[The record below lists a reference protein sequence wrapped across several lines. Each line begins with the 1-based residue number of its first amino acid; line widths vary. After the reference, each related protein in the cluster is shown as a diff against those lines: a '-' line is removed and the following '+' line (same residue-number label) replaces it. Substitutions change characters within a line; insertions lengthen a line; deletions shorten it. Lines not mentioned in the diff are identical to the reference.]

1 MKKTNSFLAILVAL
15 LFVSCGN
22 DEKNDEQQQVNVN
35 AQKLIGTWRYS
46 YVVDLDSIAN
56 EMSLDL
62 PLLLGK
68 ATFNY
73 EWTFNEDKTT
83 GFVNA
88 FLDYKGNKINAAEY
102 PKNFEYTATETK
114 ITFPIFPYKE
124 AEIGFN
130 FLLWAAGLWIFIPD
144 PTQVDEDIS
153 TPYYIIEEEN
163 KLFLHLPM
171 LGSSVEEVGGE
182 KHYILYV
189 KQPK

>member
-46 YVVDLDSIAN
+46 YVVDLDSIAK
-56 EMSLDL
+56 SLGL
-62 PLLLGK
+62 PSLIPLGT
-68 ATFNY
+68 ALFNY

-102 PKNFEYTATETK
+102 PKSFEYKATEID
-114 ITFPIFPYKE
+114 ITFPEFPYESIENAYKFTINLFALSILTLATFGK
-124 AEIGFN
+124 AE
-130 FLLWAAGLWIFIPD
+130 L
-144 PTQVDEDIS
+144 TQFDSDVS
-153 TPYYIIEEEN
+153 TPYIIEED
-163 KLFLHLPM
+163 KLTLLLF
-171 LGSSVEEVGGE
+171 GDAE
-182 KHYILYV
+182 YV
-189 KQPK
+189 KLPK